1 MLCLDLLVNLPRVR
15 LHSAVAQASLVKQV
29 VGLQTVLPEA
39 RSEGDQDFK
48 FPTSPARHSPD
59 EPSTQTDHKSQS
71 RTYGP

>member
-39 RSEGDQDFK
+39 RSEGDQDFCRK
-48 FPTSPARHSPD
+48 PPALICRAA
-59 EPSTQTDHKSQS
+59 SQS
-71 RTYGP
+71 GKAT